1 MPNIPQIN
9 LPGANVPGGAPPPP
23 QAPHLAPTSFGAPVL
38 QGLAVNNPPIPPN
51 IPPPG
56 GIPPAG
62 VAPIG
67 VPAVPPLVAQA
78 PLQFP
83 PPPAAPAA
91 PAPLPVPHAGHRG
104 EITDP
109 PVLTN
114 VPIGLPETLLG
125 IPPPQF
131 QGMSNFAP
139 SSFCC
144 LRKLTS
150 RSSVRTRRFPHRT
163 RALCTRC
170 WTTTR
175 TSRHSRGQ

>member
-9 LPGANVPGGAPPPP
+9 LPGANVPGGAPPP
-23 QAPHLAPTSFGAPVL
+23 QAPHLAPTSIGVPVL
-38 QGLAVNNPPIPPN
+38 QGLAVNHPPVPPN

-62 VAPIG
+62 LAPIG
-67 VPAVPPLVAQA
+67 FPAVPPLVAQA
-78 PLQFP
+78 PPLQFP

-91 PAPLPVPHAGHRG
+91 PAPLPVPHAGDRG

-109 PVLTN
+109 PILTN

-131 QGMSNFAP
+131 QGMCNFAP
-139 SSFCC
+139 SSF
-144 LRKLTS
+144 LLSAKTNE
-150 RSSVRTRRFPHRT
+150 
-163 RALCTRC
+163 
-170 WTTTR
+170 
-175 TSRHSRGQ
+175 